1 MADTIDATGPQ
12 SVGGNPEAEGAE
24 AVEIAQAG
32 PTADAEPIGQV
43 DSFEGTV
50 TVTHAD
56 GTQEVL
62 EAGSSVFQGDTLE
75 TGDGGAV
82 GITLADETTFS
93 MAENGSMVLDEMVYD
108 PGTQEGS
115 VSVSVLEGV
124 FTFVSGQIAKTD
136 PDAMTLDTPVATIG
150 IRGTQVGLDIGE
162 GGEMTVVLMEEKDGF
177 VGEVVV
183 TNDAGVVVMNSANQ
197 ATSVLSLD
205 QPPSETFVMDTSQL
219 VQTFGDA
226 LRQLT
231 TEGNSANSYEL
242 EDAEAGDE
250 EEAGEEE
257 LKRSWPKRNWRKR
270 SSSSR
275 KNWPRRWTK
284 KERSRKSWPSAISTI
299 SRIWR
304 TLKRLPVVTRK
315 SWRSRRTKSS
325 TTRAPR
331 NSAILRIW
339 RTSKR
344 PPAAG
349 RTWATATCHRHRHR
363 TYRRLPT
370 SIY

>member
-162 GGEMTVVLMEEKDGF
+162 GGEMTVVLMEEEGRICRRSGGHQRRRRGRHEQRQPGHQRLEPGSAPVRDLRHGYEPARADLRRRPAPAHDGRKQR
-177 VGEVVV
+177 E
-183 TNDAGVVVMNSANQ
+183 
-197 ATSVLSLD
+197 
-205 QPPSETFVMDTSQL
+205 QL
-219 VQTFGDA
+219 
-226 LRQLT
+226 
-231 TEGNSANSYEL
+231 
-242 EDAEAGDE
+242 
-250 EEAGEEE
+250 
-257 LKRSWPKRNWRKR
+257 
-270 SSSSR
+270 
-275 KNWPRRWTK
+275 
-284 KERSRKSWPSAISTI
+284 
-299 SRIWR
+299 
-304 TLKRLPVVTRK
+304 
-315 SWRSRRTKSS
+315 
-325 TTRAPR
+325 RA
-331 NSAILRIW
+331 
-339 RTSKR
+339 
-344 PPAAG
+344 
-349 RTWATATCHRHRHR
+349 
-363 TYRRLPT
+363 
-370 SIY
+370 